1 MVAERDYPRTSERI
15 ERLIVDALIPLILE
29 ETVDVVRLIS
39 QEHIQRH
46 MVKEPVGV
54 SVPQDAIED
63 CNKDQLSNT
72 TARIEAVEKSI
83 SELHESMINNA
94 AATELLKLAVN
105 RLQAEAPFQVRN
117 TSYLDEVTSQA
128 TEKKEDLKADTAK
141 HSSVLETAISRSTLD
156 GEISSRDRISQHTME
171 PTLDV
176 PMPEMV
182 TQSVEVPKTI
192 SQNRIQQ
199 RTMKQIV
206 DDPVVQVVQIPRVQV
221 VKKTVED
228 PQFEITDKV
237 IDVPVVSVV
246 QVPQV
251 HFVKKTVEDS
261 TVGVKTA
268 EVLRFN
274 TSKPGDE
281 QNSSEQYVDRMKEGQ
296 NDMCYVTDESI
307 AVVSS
312 LFEENLRK
320 KGHEVPYMADPV
332 DEKKTLE
339 ELKAK
344 LEPLIEL
351 MKEVLGDKVEEAI
364 VDDRTVDLLR
374 VLTTSGHGLSVNM
387 KLIMKA
393 QASVDNANVSTNA
406 FDRLERQQHNSKQQQ
421 QPQTARQ
428 PTRQEREKE
437 RGERKKEEREA
448 EERRG
453 EQVKKDVTD
462 WTVVTRN
469 RRQRKMVQ
477 IFVRV
482 NGSKVT
488 PMEVNLT
495 DDSRRRNEAD
505 PGRRGCVCDTAWKSA
520 EERRKDEELRSY

>member
-1 MVAERDYPRTSERI
+1 MVAERCARERI
-15 ERLIVDALIPLILE
+15 REWTVE
-29 ETVDVVRLIS
+29 ETVEVPVSKIQEWIGETEYMQKVVE
-39 QEHIQRH
+39 QVTE
-46 MVKEPVGV
+46 
-54 SVPQDAIED
+54 VPR
-63 CNKDQLSNT
+63 T
-72 TARIEAVEKSI
+72 
-83 SELHESMINNA
+83 
-94 AATELLKLAVN
+94 
-105 RLQAEAPFQVRN
+105 
-117 TSYLDEVTSQA
+117 
-128 TEKKEDLKADTAK
+128 
-141 HSSVLETAISRSTLD
+141 
-156 GEISSRDRISQHTME
+156 SSRDRTLQCTEEQI
-171 PTLDV
+171 LDV
-176 PMPEMV
+176 LVPETAKQLM
-182 TQSVEVPKTI
+182 EVPETV
-192 SQNRIQQ
+192 SQDRIQQ
-199 RTMKQIV
+199 RTVEQIV
-206 DDPVVQVVQIPRVQV
+206 DAPVSQAVEELAEVFRVFSQDRIQQRTVEQTIPATSLTEMIVELPVIQTEEKTQQGVKTHAQHVVNTVEVERPKIIDETVQKLTIQEKINQVTKHIKIPQVQFLDKADDMLVDVQRQIPMAQTVHKTTEIIQLQFPDQVV
-221 VKKTVED
+221 
-228 PQFEITDKV
+228 
-237 IDVPVVSVV
+237 DVPAVSVV

-344 LEPLIEL
+344 LEPLTEL

-387 KLIMKA
+387 KRIMKA
-393 QASVDNANVSTNA
+393 QAPVDNANVSTNA
-406 FDRLERQQHNSKQQQ
+406 FDRLERQQHSSKQQQ

-437 RGERKKEEREA
+437 RGEKGRRKK
-448 EERRG
+448 G
-453 EQVKKDVTD
+453 KL
-462 WTVVTRN
+462 
-469 RRQRKMVQ
+469 RKE
-477 IFVRV
+477 
-482 NGSKVT
+482 
-488 PMEVNLT
+488 EVNR
-495 DDSRRRNEAD
+495 SRR
-505 PGRRGCVCDTAWKSA
+505 T
-520 EERRKDEELRSY
+520 